1 MKTTMR
7 ALPCLVLLACE
18 PDYRGGGGQPLG
30 EPVAQQRITTDDE
43 FSRVACSSSSA
54 TEQIA
59 VLEGTVRPVEVET
72 MDDGW
77 VITWYEIDELR
88 VIDTR
93 EVVAPFRLGIPGGV
107 TPDGTS
113 HLVTHHPV
121 LQSGDHI
128 LAATVDR
135 GRGRRGVYDVSGSL
149 FMRSGPAGAETGR
162 LWTATSESLLDAE
175 DDDADD
181 GVLRQAVAQPQ
192 ASRPWVELVGLVQAS
207 CARRSATNP

>member
-1 MKTTMR
+1 
-7 ALPCLVLLACE
+7 
-18 PDYRGGGGQPLG
+18 
-30 EPVAQQRITTDDE
+30 
-43 FSRVACSSSSA
+43 
-54 TEQIA
+54 
-59 VLEGTVRPVEVET
+59 

-107 TPDGTS
+107 TPDGMS

-135 GRGRRGVYDVSGSL
+135 GPGRRGVYDVSGSL

-162 LWTATSESLLDAE
+162 LWSGSSESLLDAE

-181 GVLRQAVAQPQ
+181 GVPRQAGAQPRP
-192 ASRPWVELVGLVQAS
+192 ARPWEEIVGLVQGS
-207 CARRSATNP
+207 CSRRSATNP